1 MGRSGKIILA
11 CMVGLLLLMISTR
24 PTHLPTI
31 MLVTPFILL
40 STATALTFVRIF
52 RWQGMAFAKSV
63 RMGLIAT
70 SLPMLVLVL
79 QSLGQLTIRDLGTI
93 LAIFAIA
100 YFYLSRLSKPA
111 SDNGKA

>member
-11 CMVGLLLLMISTR
+11 SMVGLLLLMIFTQPAR
-24 PTHLPTI
+24 LPAFI
-31 MLVTPFILL
+31 LVAPFVLL
-40 STATALTFVRIF
+40 STALALIFVRIF
-52 RWQGMAFAKSV
+52 RWQGMALAKSV

-70 SLPMLVLVL
+70 LLPMLVLVL
-79 QSLGQLTIRDLGTI
+79 QSLGQLTMRDLCTI

-111 SDNGKA
+111 SD

>member
-1 MGRSGKIILA
+1 MGRSGKIILI
-11 CMVGLLLLMISTR
+11 CMVGLLLLMISTQPGR
-24 PTHLPTI
+24 LPAF
-31 MLVTPFILL
+31 MLVVPFVLIC
-40 STATALTFVRIF
+40 TALALTFVRIF
-52 RWQGMAFAKSV
+52 RWQGMAFGKSL
-63 RMGLIAT
+63 RLGLIAT

-111 SDNGKA
+111 STNGKA